1 MTERRIPVSQDVQ
14 LAVRNQSRTIAA
26 RKFCRRKPSLVLR
39 WRTSARHL
47 QDVLMT
53 LPNSYKSRKSL
64 GCFRA
69 SRGSRRVHT
78 ILCTIKHS
86 FDTHTSSYRSSS
98 CGPRVARLSLL
109 HQFLKSP
116 HARHFRGGGL
126 RTRSFPHK
134 VIRSNLSIGT
144 PKLQWWCSIE
154 CNGSLR
160 LFPSTVTSCE
170 FDVPTVDSD
179 QTEDLWHE
187 VLDYDEGLL
196 RATGGELELVPEPP
210 EDFP

>member
-53 LPNSYKSRKSL
+53 LPNSCKSRKSL

-69 SRGSRRVHT
+69 SRGSRRVHA

-109 HQFLKSP
+109 HHFLKSP

-126 RTRSFPHK
+126 RTRSFPTK
-134 VIRSNLSIGT
+134 SSEAIFQS
-144 PKLQWWCSIE
+144 
-154 CNGSLR
+154 
-160 LFPSTVTSCE
+160 
-170 FDVPTVDSD
+170 
-179 QTEDLWHE
+179 
-187 VLDYDEGLL
+187 
-196 RATGGELELVPEPP
+196 EPP
-210 EDFP
+210 NCSGGVR